1 MLLIKRQRNTSRLT
15 YGRKLRGG
23 CSRDALHRDKVQ
35 PRSISAACDAG
46 QDYSTALVGLV
57 AEGELRTCSIV
68 RSTWLAVSS
77 GSAPCGSSPA
87 MATSAPDTCDV
98 PNKALMFNVVDDED
112 DGTGVGFDW
121 HSNFVAMYGCND
133 RGDGVG

>member
-1 MLLIKRQRNTSRLT
+1 MPVKTTARRLWGLL
-15 YGRKLRGG
+15 RKV
-23 CSRDALHRDKVQ
+23 SYEHYPPDKK
-35 PRSISAACDAG
+35 
-46 QDYSTALVGLV
+46 
-57 AEGELRTCSIV
+57 RTCSIV

-98 PNKALMFNVVDDED
+98 PNKALMLFNVVDDEE

-121 HSNFVAMYGCND
+121 YSNFVAIYGCND
-133 RGDGVG
+133 GGDGVG